1 MQGLLGDGSPQ
12 RGDRLTGSASLF
24 DDVGV
29 RVAALDPY
37 GGWRGGAAQAYGA
50 CTGVQCRHAT
60 LMADLDRLTA
70 QLVCAQADA
79 VKTTHDA
86 LSGLIYGVSGLAVV
100 CGVLELRGDLLLSF
114 RIAIVLCDLALAIAA
129 GFLVYLV
136 DATSRNAHDVQ
147 AVARRVG
154 DLVAA
159 LPAGS
164 NAALGRPV
172 LASPDAGVSRFALA
186 DHSASSPSTVE
197 LGSALAGLPGAPQ
210 FELAT
215 DAGAGLAD
223 FGAPGLPI
231 PPLTRM
237 PSLPDLAHL
246 PDVSGVLAGLPTIAS
261 LSTTLGQ
268 LSGLA
273 GPTNA
278 ASQPANTATQHAQTI
293 ATVAHHGTQQHT
305 PRADHPTPHHDN
317 PDIEGGATATTTTTN
332 HHAPID
338 TQTRP
343 TEQHPERRV

>member
-1 MQGLLGDGSPQ
+1 MVVVGVVQGLLGDGSPQ

-50 CTGVQCRHAT
+50 CTGVQCRQVVA
-60 LMADLDRLTA
+60 MADLDRLTA

-237 PSLPDLAHL
+237 PSLPGLSDL
-246 PDVSGVLAGLPTIAS
+246 PDVSGVPTIAS

-278 ASQPANTATQHAQTI
+278 ARQPANTATQHAQTI
-293 ATVAHHGTQQHT
+293 ATLAQQHSS
-305 PRADHPTPHHDN
+305 RAGHPTPDHDTDN
-317 PDIEGGATATTTTTN
+317 PDTAAAATTTN
-332 HHAPID
+332 HRAPID
-338 TQTRP
+338 PQTRP
-343 TEQHPERRV
+343 THQQRVV